1 MSKRECASKIVNL
14 LKTLP
19 QENLK
24 HYTVFKD
31 VQLQRFQ
38 DELVVDAISEKDLKL
53 QYASLR
59 DLVNDKYK
67 NYYPLGDKMLKP
79 KSNPAYYERLM
90 ADIRGEKRETLALA
104 LKMVYTGK

>member
-1 MSKRECASKIVNL
+1 MSKRETAGKIVNL
-14 LKTLP
+14 IKTLP
-19 QENLK
+19 KDNLK
-24 HYTVFKD
+24 HYTLFKD

-67 NYYPLGDKMLKP
+67 NYYPVGDKLLKP
-79 KSNPAYYERLM
+79 KSNPAYYDRLM
-90 ADIRGEKRETLALA
+90 AEIRGEKRELLMLAI
-104 LKMVYTGK
+104 KMVYTGK